1 MNNPEN
7 PNGYDV
13 NNKTSVI
20 LDRDSYPDPRSLP
33 KPPSFQ
39 ETIPTVTL
47 SELEP
52 GKYVSIQARIVYL
65 KTVEKHDALGEKVVF
80 TGLVEDKTFKIP
92 FVSHRIS
99 YPLIRDSVYRFHS
112 AYIHEFPDKS
122 LLLVITEHTKIDPKN
137 VEDIR
142 EFTWN
147 PKIGSI
153 NRPVRNIYL
162 NGTVSTIHGTSGLVK
177 RCNKC
182 KSLIYYDN
190 TKCPKECGMGSA
202 WDLRISGRLYD
213 GSGAMKIVI
222 TKDIAA

>member
-1 MNNPEN
+1 MVMNNPEN

-39 ETIPTVTL
+39 ETIPSVTL

-80 TGLVEDKTFKIP
+80 TGLVEDTTFKIP

-112 AYIHEFPDKS
+112 AYVHEFPDKS
-122 LLLVITEHTKIDPKN
+122 LLFVITEHTK
-137 VEDIR
+137 
-142 EFTWN
+142 
-147 PKIGSI
+147 
-153 NRPVRNIYL
+153 NR
-162 NGTVSTIHGTSGLVK
+162 SK
-177 RCNKC
+177 KC
-182 KSLIYYDN
+182 
-190 TKCPKECGMGSA
+190 
-202 WDLRISGRLYD
+202 
-213 GSGAMKIVI
+213 
-222 TKDIAA
+222 